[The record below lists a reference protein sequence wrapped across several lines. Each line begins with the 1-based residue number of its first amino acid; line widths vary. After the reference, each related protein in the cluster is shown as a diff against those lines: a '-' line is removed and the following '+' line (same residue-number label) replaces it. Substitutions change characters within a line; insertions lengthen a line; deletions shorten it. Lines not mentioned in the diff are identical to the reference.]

1 MNDPQ
6 TSGAIFLFAQWAR
19 HPDHRAGD
27 NIRIDFVDDSI
38 LVLGPAILTRGRLQ
52 LPIAAAIITSID

>member
-19 HPDHRAGD
+19 HPEHRAGD

-38 LVLGPAILTRGRLQ
+38 LVLGPALRIPGR
-52 LPIAAAIITSID
+52 LPIAAALITSIE